1 MNNINNNITT
11 DNNSKKQMIIIKE
24 GLLKKR
30 SGRMVQWTTRY
41 FTLYPTILSYK
52 TKQDHLSNRSLS
64 SSSTTTSYELVPG
77 CLVTDIT
84 EETRVSIKGKK
95 WYSFW
100 VVWPHNKSNIDDDN
114 KEVKNS
120 SNEVDSDGEQHH
132 HSNKTT
138 VTSAD
143 TNLSIDDADDVD
155 SGHSTLNAINQAIV
169 SSHQSSSSSHG
180 SSTTTGTTTTTTT
193 TTGRKDVQS
202 IVASEVMVQ
211 KRQRQLVEE
220 QVEMHQ
226 AHDINVATGA
236 KIAAVALGGVA
247 IGVMTMVGL
256 SMMNW

>member
-1 MNNINNNITT
+1 MNNNNNNITT
-11 DNNSKKQMIIIKE
+11 DNNSKQQMIIIKE

-52 TKQDHLSNRSLS
+52 TKQDHVSNRSL

-84 EETRVSIKGKK
+84 EETRVNIKGKK
-95 WYSFW
+95 LYSFW

-132 HSNKTT
+132 HSNGTT

-143 TNLSIDDADDVD
+143 TNMSIDDADDVD
-155 SGHSTLNAINQAIV
+155 SGHNTLNAINQAIV
-169 SSHQSSSSSHG
+169 SSHQSSSSSSSHG
-180 SSTTTGTTTTTTT
+180 SSTTTGTTT

-256 SMMNW
+256 SMMN